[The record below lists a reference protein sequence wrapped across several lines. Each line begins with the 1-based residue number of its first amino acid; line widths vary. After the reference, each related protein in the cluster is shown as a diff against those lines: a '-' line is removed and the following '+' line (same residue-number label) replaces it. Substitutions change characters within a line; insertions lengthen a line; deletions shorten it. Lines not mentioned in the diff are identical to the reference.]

1 MKPIHSYLSLS
12 KVGNKIR
19 LLLFITFL
27 SQLFYFSV
35 SNLRIPVPAKLVEVW
50 ANSLLPQELAIEINN
65 LRIIGMSRVD
75 FGKLRL
81 LHKERVIIDLD
92 DLLVS
97 FQSTWPLDKP
107 LFLINSLQ
115 VSNAVLF
122 PEQNEVSRFEFSN
135 FSINNRSK
143 QTSLILHTNFR
154 LAHLKS
160 RLNFEIQSID
170 QILENHL
177 VKKDPTQKRLEETI
191 DSLVILKKN
200 IFQFL
205 HNVPAI
211 TTDISGKLNEKHV
224 ELYISQSS
232 ESINENIGV
241 KNFTSHVYLSNIDK
255 NKTNF
260 SFLTKADGLIH
271 TLKAVKLDF
280 DNLHFSGKGSVENK
294 DFTVSSVDAH
304 LSYENL
310 LMSGKLSGN
319 APPLD
324 IYLQKKD
331 HHIFTNLFSDKNG
344 TKLSLSAQNSD
355 GEWSTHGTIK
365 LTPDKHDLY
374 ALLPHGELRILDGD
388 ELNIRFFKNLTPR
401 RKGSSTQFIL
411 FAKNLSVLEATSGN
425 FRFSGEISSSLSVYI
440 DEARGKMGR
449 SQVRGTYSQKWNP
462 AKFRFLL
469 NGTCYPPDIDN
480 WLGVWW
486 PPIWKDFVFSQKI
499 PVGDFSI
506 SGIWAGPPGNSLTI
520 GRVKTEEISFR
531 SVPIISSEVNVVVD
545 KESTRIRGKN
555 VKHKH
560 GTLDGNLIFPRALT
574 KSETQ
579 LEFSIDGIFPVNDAK
594 AVFGKEVEDA
604 LGDLNATSLYC
615 EASGEIMTKNDQES
629 NNHNQSWYDLYVS
642 SDDPFSFNRMKV
654 DYAHGKISRVDG
666 LTKAEFDDL
675 GIADGKANFTFREVS
690 PSSDLISISLD
701 LKDAKKNK
709 FLSNLSNSSNWQN
722 ASALIEDEFPNIDNT
737 QSKKKQDG
745 KIDLSFQAQGPIS
758 NPRYFEGSGTFLLH
772 DVDIGSI
779 HFLGGIRSKLGAFN
793 LPLPSDAFNFN
804 RLEVPFLIEHERVIF
819 DQASLLG
826 PLSKLVANGEVNWIN
841 REVDLLANFQ
851 LAGNLKIPVLK
862 QIVNLADP
870 LSKLSK
876 LKIQGNWDNPDW
888 SIHLGT
894 NPLSP

>member
-122 PEQNEVSRFEFSN
+122 PEQNELSRFEFSN
-135 FSINNRSK
+135 FSINHRSK

-211 TTDISGKLNEKHV
+211 TTEISGKLNEKHV

-241 KNFTSHVYLSNIDK
+241 KNFTSHVYLSDIDK

-271 TLKAVKLDF
+271 NLKAVKLDF

-294 DFTVSSVDAH
+294 DFTLSSVDAH

-331 HHIFTNLFSDKNG
+331 HHIFTFAWASH
-344 TKLSLSAQNSD
+344 TSWRQ
-355 GEWSTHGTIK
+355 
-365 LTPDKHDLY
+365 
-374 ALLPHGELRILDGD
+374 ELRSWALWA
-388 ELNIRFFKNLTPR
+388 
-401 RKGSSTQFIL
+401 Q
-411 FAKNLSVLEATSGN
+411 A
-425 FRFSGEISSSLSVYI
+425 IS
-440 DEARGKMGR
+440 E
-449 SQVRGTYSQKWNP
+449 N
-462 AKFRFLL
+462 
-469 NGTCYPPDIDN
+469 
-480 WLGVWW
+480 
-486 PPIWKDFVFSQKI
+486 
-499 PVGDFSI
+499 
-506 SGIWAGPPGNSLTI
+506 TI
-520 GRVKTEEISFR
+520 V
-531 SVPIISSEVNVVVD
+531 
-545 KESTRIRGKN
+545 
-555 VKHKH
+555 
-560 GTLDGNLIFPRALT
+560 
-574 KSETQ
+574 
-579 LEFSIDGIFPVNDAK
+579 
-594 AVFGKEVEDA
+594 
-604 LGDLNATSLYC
+604 C
-615 EASGEIMTKNDQES
+615 
-629 NNHNQSWYDLYVS
+629 
-642 SDDPFSFNRMKV
+642 
-654 DYAHGKISRVDG
+654 
-666 LTKAEFDDL
+666 
-675 GIADGKANFTFREVS
+675 
-690 PSSDLISISLD
+690 
-701 LKDAKKNK
+701 
-709 FLSNLSNSSNWQN
+709 
-722 ASALIEDEFPNIDNT
+722 
-737 QSKKKQDG
+737 
-745 KIDLSFQAQGPIS
+745 
-758 NPRYFEGSGTFLLH
+758 
-772 DVDIGSI
+772 
-779 HFLGGIRSKLGAFN
+779 
-793 LPLPSDAFNFN
+793 
-804 RLEVPFLIEHERVIF
+804 
-819 DQASLLG
+819 
-826 PLSKLVANGEVNWIN
+826 
-841 REVDLLANFQ
+841 
-851 LAGNLKIPVLK
+851 
-862 QIVNLADP
+862 
-870 LSKLSK
+870 
-876 LKIQGNWDNPDW
+876 
-888 SIHLGT
+888 
-894 NPLSP
+894 